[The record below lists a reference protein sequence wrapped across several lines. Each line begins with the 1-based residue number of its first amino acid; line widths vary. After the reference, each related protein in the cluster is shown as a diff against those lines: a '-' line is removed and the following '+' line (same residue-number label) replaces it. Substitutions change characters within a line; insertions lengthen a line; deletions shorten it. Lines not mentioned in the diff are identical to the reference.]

1 MEESLNLN
9 MDKEYIKI
17 TFPDGRKQDFKY
29 GTTGYDIAKSI
40 SPSLLKKA
48 IAIEIDGSEQDLC
61 ENISS
66 DANISILTLNDN
78 KGLSIMRHTLT
89 AQVLAKAL
97 KNLYPNV
104 KLAIGPVIENGF
116 YYDFDLD
123 KSITIQDLPMIEKEM
138 KKIISS
144 GNEIEKKYL
153 SKEKAA
159 DLFKNKNETYKV
171 DIIERSEQQGN
182 FSTYYQKNTDF
193 VDLCYGPHLPSLKH
207 IGPFKLTKVAG
218 AYWKGDSKN
227 KMLQRIYGT
236 AWKNQDDL
244 KKYLNMLEE
253 AEKRDHRA
261 LGKQLDLFHFQE
273 EAPGAVFWHPKG
285 WTIFQNLINYMRKK
299 QEEAGYLEINTPEI
313 LDKSLWQRS
322 GHLDKFG
329 DNMFTTI
336 TEDKKEYA
344 IKPMNCPGGVQVFR
358 QGLRSYREL
367 PYKIAE
373 FGKVHRYE
381 PSGAL
386 HGLMRVRA
394 FTQDDAHIFCTE
406 QQIEEECIKLC
417 NLITNIYKD
426 FGFDQIVIKYSDR
439 PEKRVGS
446 DIVWDK
452 SEEAL
457 LNTIKS
463 LNVPYEINS
472 GEGAFYGPKLEF
484 VLRDAIGRDWQC
496 GTVQIDLNLPER
508 LDCNFI
514 NSEGNK
520 ERPVMIH
527 RALFGSLER
536 FIGILIEHYSGN
548 LPLWLC
554 PVKAVIATVTEKCN
568 DYAKNVF
575 DLLNNNNIKTEIDLR
590 NEKIGYKVRE
600 HSHSKIPIII
610 IVGEKEKSHN
620 SVAVRNL
627 GSKNVETYILED
639 FIKITKNQIEQ
650 P

>member
-17 TFPDGRKQDFKY
+17 TFPDGRKQGFKY
-29 GTTGYDIAKSI
+29 GITGYDIAKSI

-61 ENISS
+61 ENISC

-116 YYDFDLD
+116 SYDFDLD

-153 SKEKAA
+153 SKEKVA

-299 QEEAGYLEINTPEI
+299 QDEAGYLEINTPEI

-329 DNMFTTI
+329 DNIFTTI

-344 IKPMNCPGGVQVFR
+344 IKPMNCPGGIQVFR

-463 LNVPYEINS
+463 LNVPYEVNS

-610 IVGEKEKSHN
+610 IIGEKEKSN
-620 SVAVRNL
+620 NAVAIRKL
-627 GSKNVETYILED
+627 GSKNVETFILED

>member
-1 MEESLNLN
+1 

-104 KLAIGPVIENGF
+104 KLAIGPIIENGF
-116 YYDFDLD
+116 YYDFELD

-153 SKEKAA
+153 SKEKVA
-159 DLFKNKNETYKV
+159 DLFRNKNETYKV

-299 QEEAGYLEINTPEI
+299 QDEAGYLEINTPDI

-322 GHLDKFG
+322 GHLEKFG

-344 IKPMNCPGGVQVFR
+344 IKPMNCPGGIQVFR

-463 LNVPYEINS
+463 LNVPYEVNS

-610 IVGEKEKSHN
+610 IIGEKEKSHN

>member
-1 MEESLNLN
+1 

-17 TFPDGRKQDFKY
+17 TFPDGRKQDFKH

-61 ENISS
+61 ENISC

-123 KSITIQDLPMIEKEM
+123 KSLTYQDLPIIEKEM

-153 SKEKAA
+153 SKEKVA
-159 DLFKNKNETYKV
+159 DLFRNKNETYKV

-182 FSTYYQKNTDF
+182 FSAYYQKNTDF

-299 QEEAGYLEINTPEI
+299 QDEAGYLEINTPDI

-344 IKPMNCPGGVQVFR
+344 IKPMNCPGGIQVFR

-439 PEKRVGS
+439 PEKRVGN
-446 DIVWDK
+446 DIIWDK

-463 LNVPYEINS
+463 LNVPYEVNS

-610 IVGEKEKSHN
+610 IIGEKEKSEKA
-620 SVAVRNL
+620 VAIRRL
-627 GSKNVETYILED
+627 GSKSVDTCALED

>member
-1 MEESLNLN
+1 
-9 MDKEYIKI
+9 
-17 TFPDGRKQDFKY
+17 
-29 GTTGYDIAKSI
+29 
-40 SPSLLKKA
+40 
-48 IAIEIDGSEQDLC
+48 
-61 ENISS
+61 
-66 DANISILTLNDN
+66 
-78 KGLSIMRHTLT
+78 
-89 AQVLAKAL
+89 
-97 KNLYPNV
+97 
-104 KLAIGPVIENGF
+104 
-116 YYDFDLD
+116 
-123 KSITIQDLPMIEKEM
+123 
-138 KKIISS
+138 
-144 GNEIEKKYL
+144 
-153 SKEKAA
+153 
-159 DLFKNKNETYKV
+159 
-171 DIIERSEQQGN
+171 
-182 FSTYYQKNTDF
+182 
-193 VDLCYGPHLPSLKH
+193 
-207 IGPFKLTKVAG
+207 
-218 AYWKGDSKN
+218 
-227 KMLQRIYGT
+227 
-236 AWKNQDDL
+236 
-244 KKYLNMLEE
+244 
-253 AEKRDHRA
+253 
-261 LGKQLDLFHFQE
+261 
-273 EAPGAVFWHPKG
+273 
-285 WTIFQNLINYMRKK
+285 
-299 QEEAGYLEINTPEI
+299 
-313 LDKSLWQRS
+313 
-322 GHLDKFG
+322 
-329 DNMFTTI
+329 MFTTI

-344 IKPMNCPGGVQVFR
+344 IKPMNCPGGVQVFK

-373 FGKVHRYE
+373 FGKVHGYE

-610 IVGEKEKSHN
+610 IIGEKEKSHN

>member
-1 MEESLNLN
+1 

-17 TFPDGRKQDFKY
+17 TFPDGRKQDFKH

-153 SKEKAA
+153 SKEKLA
-159 DLFKNKNETYKV
+159 DLFRNKNETYKV

-236 AWKNQDDL
+236 AWKNEDDL

-253 AEKRDHRA
+253 AEKRDHRT
-261 LGKQLDLFHFQE
+261 LGKQLNLFHFQE
-273 EAPGAVFWHPKG
+273 EAPGAVFWHPRG

-299 QEEAGYLEINTPEI
+299 QENAGYLEINTPEI
-313 LDKSLWQRS
+313 LDKGLWQRS
-322 GHLDKFG
+322 GHLEKFG
-329 DNMFTTI
+329 DNMFTTT
-336 TEDKKEYA
+336 TEDEKEYA
-344 IKPMNCPGGVQVFR
+344 IKPMNCPGGIQVFR
-358 QGLRSYREL
+358 QGLKSYRDL

-381 PSGAL
+381 PSGVL
-386 HGLMRVRA
+386 HGLMRVRS

-406 QQIEEECIKLC
+406 QQIEEECVKLC

-439 PEKRVGS
+439 PEKRVGN

-452 SEEAL
+452 SEKAL

-463 LNVPYEINS
+463 LNVPYEVNS

-548 LPLWLC
+548 LPLWMC

-610 IVGEKEKSHN
+610 IIGEREKSEKA
-620 SVAVRNL
+620 VAIRRL
-627 GSKNVETYILED
+627 GSKSVDTFPLED
-639 FIKITKNQIEQ
+639 FIKITKIQIEQ

>member
-1 MEESLNLN
+1 

-153 SKEKAA
+153 SKEKVA

-344 IKPMNCPGGVQVFR
+344 IKPMNCPGGIQVFR

-610 IVGEKEKSHN
+610 IIGEKEKSHN
-620 SVAVRNL
+620 SVAVRKL

>member
-123 KSITIQDLPMIEKEM
+123 KSITIQDLPLIEKEM

-153 SKEKAA
+153 SKEKVAN
-159 DLFKNKNETYKV
+159 LFRNKDETYKV

-344 IKPMNCPGGVQVFR
+344 IKPMNCPGGIQVFR

-610 IVGEKEKSHN
+610 IIGEKEKSHN

>member
-29 GTTGYDIAKSI
+29 GTTGYDVAKSI

-123 KSITIQDLPMIEKEM
+123 KSITIQDLPLIEKEM
-138 KKIISS
+138 QKIISS

-153 SKEKAA
+153 SKEKVA

-299 QEEAGYLEINTPEI
+299 QDEAGYLEINTPEI

-446 DIVWDK
+446 DTVWDK

-463 LNVPYEINS
+463 LNVPYEVNS

-610 IVGEKEKSHN
+610 IIGEKEKSNN
-620 SVAVRNL
+620 SVSVRNL
-627 GSKNVETYILED
+627 GSKIVETYILED

>member
-1 MEESLNLN
+1 

-17 TFPDGRKQDFKY
+17 TFPDGRKQDFKH

-153 SKEKAA
+153 SKEKVA
-159 DLFKNKNETYKV
+159 DLFRNKNETYKV

-299 QEEAGYLEINTPEI
+299 QDEAGYLEINTPEI

-322 GHLDKFG
+322 GHLEKFG

-344 IKPMNCPGGVQVFR
+344 IKPMNCPGGIQVFR

-610 IVGEKEKSHN
+610 IIGEREKGRN
-620 SVAVRNL
+620 AVAVRKL

>member
-1 MEESLNLN
+1 

-153 SKEKAA
+153 SKEKVA
-159 DLFKNKNETYKV
+159 DLFRNKNETYKV

-299 QEEAGYLEINTPEI
+299 QDEAGYLEINTPEI

-344 IKPMNCPGGVQVFR
+344 IKPMNCPGGIQVFR

-610 IVGEKEKSHN
+610 IIGEKEKSHN
-620 SVAVRNL
+620 AVAVRKL

>member
-1 MEESLNLN
+1 
-9 MDKEYIKI
+9 MDNKNIIKI
-17 TFPDGRKQDFKY
+17 TLPDGAKKDFV
-29 GTTGYDIAKSI
+29 GGSRGIDIAQSI
-40 SPSLLKKA
+40 SKSLLKKA
-48 IAIEIDGSEQDLC
+48 VAIEVNGLEQDLC
-61 ENISS
+61 EKINN
-66 DANISILTLNDN
+66 DAKVAILTLDSS
-78 KGLSIMRHTLT
+78 KGLDIMRHTLT

-97 KNLYPNV
+97 KNLFPDV
-104 KLAIGPVIENGF
+104 KLAIGPTIENGF
-116 YYDFDLD
+116 YYDFELG
-123 KSITIQDLPMIEKEM
+123 KPITTQDLPSIEKEM

-144 GNEIEKKYL
+144 GNDIEKSYK
-153 SKEKAA
+153 SKKEVIS
-159 DLFKNKNETYKV
+159 LFNKKNEKYKI
-171 DIIERSEQQGN
+171 DIIERSKQQDN
-182 FSTYYQKNTDF
+182 FSIYNQKNTDF
-193 VDLCYGPHLPSLKH
+193 VDLCLGPHLPNLKH

-218 AYWKGDSKN
+218 AYWRGDSKN

-236 AWKNQDDL
+236 AWKNEADL
-244 KKYLNMLEE
+244 NKYLNMLEE
-253 AEKRDHRA
+253 AEKRDHRN

-299 QEEAGYLEINTPEI
+299 QDEAGYFEINTPEI
-313 LDKSLWQRS
+313 LDKSLWQKS
-322 GHLDKFG
+322 GHLEKFG
-329 DNMFTTI
+329 DNMFTTV
-336 TEDKKEYA
+336 TEDNKEYA
-344 IKPMNCPGGVQVFR
+344 IKPMNCPGGIQVFR
-358 QGLRSYREL
+358 QGIKSYRDL

-417 NLITNIYKD
+417 NLTIKTYND
-426 FGFDQIVIKYSDR
+426 FGFNKIVIKYSDR

-446 DIVWDK
+446 DKIWDK
-452 SEEAL
+452 SEAAL
-457 LNTIKS
+457 LSTIKS
-463 LNVPYEINS
+463 LNLPYEVNP

-520 ERPVMIH
+520 EKPVMIH

-548 LPLWLC
+548 LPLWLS
-554 PVKAVIATVTEKCN
+554 PIKVVIATVTEKCN
-568 DYAKNVF
+568 DYVKDLFN
-575 DLLNNNNIKTEIDLR
+575 LLNNNNIKTEIDLR
-590 NEKIGYKVRE
+590 NEKIGYKIRE
-600 HSHSKIPIII
+600 HSYNKIPIIVI
-610 IVGEKEKSHN
+610 IGEKEKN
-620 SVAVRNL
+620 DNTVAVRRL
-627 GSKNVETYILED
+627 GSKDIDNMSVEEFLISTRKQILE
-639 FIKITKNQIEQ
+639 

>member
-1 MEESLNLN
+1 

-153 SKEKAA
+153 SKEKVT
-159 DLFKNKNETYKV
+159 DLFRNKNETYKV

-299 QEEAGYLEINTPEI
+299 QDEAGYLEINTPEI

-610 IVGEKEKSHN
+610 IIGEKEKSN
-620 SVAVRNL
+620 NAVAIRKL
-627 GSKNVETYILED
+627 GSKNVETFILED

>member
-153 SKEKAA
+153 SKEKVA

-313 LDKSLWQRS
+313 LDKSLWQKS

-548 LPLWLC
+548 LPLWLS

-610 IVGEKEKSHN
+610 IIGEKEKSHN
-620 SVAVRNL
+620 AVAVRRL
-627 GSKNVETYILED
+627 GSKSVDTFPLED

>member
-1 MEESLNLN
+1 

-116 YYDFDLD
+116 YYDFELD

-153 SKEKAA
+153 SKEKVT

-299 QEEAGYLEINTPEI
+299 QDEAGYLEINTPEI

-322 GHLDKFG
+322 GHLEKFG

-344 IKPMNCPGGVQVFR
+344 IKPMNCPGGIQVFR

-484 VLRDAIGRDWQC
+484 VLKDAIGRDWQC

-610 IVGEKEKSHN
+610 IIGEKEKSHN
-620 SVAVRNL
+620 AVAIRKL
-627 GSKNVETYILED
+627 GSKNVETFILED

>member
-1 MEESLNLN
+1 

-61 ENISS
+61 ENISC

-78 KGLSIMRHTLT
+78 KGLNIMRHTLT

-153 SKEKAA
+153 SKEKVAN
-159 DLFKNKNETYKV
+159 LFRNKNETYKV

-299 QEEAGYLEINTPEI
+299 QDEADYLEINTPEI

-322 GHLDKFG
+322 GHLEKFG

-344 IKPMNCPGGVQVFR
+344 IKPMNCPGGIQVFR

-463 LNVPYEINS
+463 LNVPYEVNS

-568 DYAKNVF
+568 DYAKSVF

-600 HSHSKIPIII
+600 HSQSKIPIII
-610 IVGEKEKSHN
+610 IIGEKEKSHN
-620 SVAVRNL
+620 AVAVRKL
-627 GSKNVETYILED
+627 GSNNVETFILED
-639 FIKITKNQIEQ
+639 FIKITKNQIKQ

>member
-1 MEESLNLN
+1 

-17 TFPDGRKQDFKY
+17 TFPDGRKQNFKN
-29 GTTGYDIAKSI
+29 GTTGYDIAKTI

-61 ENISS
+61 ENISC

-78 KGLSIMRHTLT
+78 KGLNIMRHTLT

-104 KLAIGPVIENGF
+104 KLAIGPIIENGF
-116 YYDFDLD
+116 YYDFELD

-153 SKEKAA
+153 SKEKVTN
-159 DLFKNKNETYKV
+159 LFRNKNETYKV

-299 QEEAGYLEINTPEI
+299 QEKAGYLEINTPEI

-322 GHLDKFG
+322 GHLEKFG

-344 IKPMNCPGGVQVFR
+344 IKPMNCPGGIQVFR

-406 QQIEEECIKLC
+406 QQIEVECIKLC

-463 LNVPYEINS
+463 LNVPYEVNS

-536 FIGILIEHYSGN
+536 FIGILIEHYAGN

-610 IVGEKEKSHN
+610 IIGEKEKSHN
-620 SVAVRNL
+620 AVAIRKL
-627 GSKNVETYILED
+627 GSKNIETFILED

>member
-123 KSITIQDLPMIEKEM
+123 KSITIQDLPLIEKEM

-144 GNEIEKKYL
+144 GNEIEKKYI

-299 QEEAGYLEINTPEI
+299 QDEAGYLEINTPEI
-313 LDKSLWQRS
+313 LDKSLWQKS

-329 DNMFTTI
+329 DNMFITI

-344 IKPMNCPGGVQVFR
+344 IKPMNCPGGVQVFK

-610 IVGEKEKSHN
+610 IIGEKEKSHN

>member
-123 KSITIQDLPMIEKEM
+123 KSITIQDLPLIEKEM

-144 GNEIEKKYL
+144 GNEIEKKYI

-313 LDKSLWQRS
+313 LDKSLWQKS

-344 IKPMNCPGGVQVFR
+344 IKPMNCPGGVQVFK

-439 PEKRVGS
+439 PQKRVGS

-610 IVGEKEKSHN
+610 IIGEKEKSHN

-639 FIKITKNQIEQ
+639 FIKITKNQIKQ

>member
-17 TFPDGRKQDFKY
+17 TFPDGRKQDFKH

-78 KGLSIMRHTLT
+78 KGLNIMRHTLT

-153 SKEKAA
+153 SKEKVA
-159 DLFKNKNETYKV
+159 DLFRNKNETYKV

-299 QEEAGYLEINTPEI
+299 QDEAGYLEINTPEI

-344 IKPMNCPGGVQVFR
+344 IKPMNCPGGIQVFR

-610 IVGEKEKSHN
+610 IIGEKEKSQN
-620 SVAVRNL
+620 TVAVRKL
-627 GSKNVETYILED
+627 GSKNVETFILED
-639 FIKITKNQIEQ
+639 FIKITKNQIKQ

>member
-1 MEESLNLN
+1 

-104 KLAIGPVIENGF
+104 KLAIGPIIENGF
-116 YYDFDLD
+116 YYDFELD

-153 SKEKAA
+153 SKEKVT
-159 DLFKNKNETYKV
+159 DLFRNKNETYKV

-299 QEEAGYLEINTPEI
+299 QDEAGYLEINTPEI

-344 IKPMNCPGGVQVFR
+344 IKPMNCPGGIQVFR

-484 VLRDAIGRDWQC
+484 VLRDAIGRAWQC

-610 IVGEKEKSHN
+610 IIGEKEKSHN

>member
-123 KSITIQDLPMIEKEM
+123 KSITIQDLPLIEKEM

-299 QEEAGYLEINTPEI
+299 QDEAGYLEINTPEI

-610 IVGEKEKSHN
+610 IIGEKEKSHN

>member
-1 MEESLNLN
+1 

-17 TFPDGRKQDFKY
+17 TFPDGRKQDFKH

-299 QEEAGYLEINTPEI
+299 QDEAGYLEINTPEI

-463 LNVPYEINS
+463 LNVPYEVNS

-610 IVGEKEKSHN
+610 IIGEKEKGRN
-620 SVAVRNL
+620 AVAVRKL

>member
-1 MEESLNLN
+1 

-89 AQVLAKAL
+89 AQVLAQAL

-153 SKEKAA
+153 SKEKVA
-159 DLFKNKNETYKV
+159 DLFRNKNETYKV

-299 QEEAGYLEINTPEI
+299 QDEAGYLEINTPDI

-610 IVGEKEKSHN
+610 IIGEKEKSHN

>member
-1 MEESLNLN
+1 

-17 TFPDGRKQDFKY
+17 TFPDGRKQNFKN
-29 GTTGYDIAKSI
+29 GTTGYDIAKTI

-61 ENISS
+61 EKISC

-78 KGLSIMRHTLT
+78 KGLNIMRHTLT

-104 KLAIGPVIENGF
+104 KLAIGPIIENGF
-116 YYDFDLD
+116 YYDFELD

-153 SKEKAA
+153 SKEKVT
-159 DLFKNKNETYKV
+159 DLFRNKNETYKV
-171 DIIERSEQQGN
+171 NIIERSEQQGN

-218 AYWKGDSKN
+218 AYWQGDSKN

-299 QEEAGYLEINTPEI
+299 QDEAGYLEINTPEI

-322 GHLDKFG
+322 GHLEKFG

-344 IKPMNCPGGVQVFR
+344 IKPMNCPGGIQVFR

-406 QQIEEECIKLC
+406 QQIEVECIKLC

-463 LNVPYEINS
+463 LNVPYEVNS

-536 FIGILIEHYSGN
+536 FIGILIEHYAGN

-610 IVGEKEKSHN
+610 IIGEKEKSHN
-620 SVAVRNL
+620 AVAIRKL
-627 GSKNVETYILED
+627 GSKNIETFILED

>member
-1 MEESLNLN
+1 

-153 SKEKAA
+153 SKEKVA

-344 IKPMNCPGGVQVFR
+344 IKPMNCPGGIQVFR

-610 IVGEKEKSHN
+610 IIGEKEKSHN

>member
-1 MEESLNLN
+1 
-9 MDKEYIKI
+9 MDNKNIIKI
-17 TFPDGRKQDFKY
+17 TFPDGAKKDFVGGAR
-29 GTTGYDIAKSI
+29 GTDIAQSI
-40 SPSLLKKA
+40 SKSLSKKA
-48 IAIEIDGSEQDLC
+48 VAIEVNGFEQDLC
-61 ENISS
+61 EKINS
-66 DANISILTLNDN
+66 DAKVAILTLDN
-78 KGLSIMRHTLT
+78 SKGLDIMRHTLT

-97 KNLYPNV
+97 KNLFPDV
-104 KLAIGPVIENGF
+104 KLAIGPTIENGF
-116 YYDFDLD
+116 YYDFELG
-123 KSITIQDLPMIEKEM
+123 KPITTQDLPSIEKEM

-144 GNEIEKKYL
+144 GNDIQKSYKSKKEVI
-153 SKEKAA
+153 S
-159 DLFKNKNETYKV
+159 LFNKKNEKYKV
-171 DIIERSEQQGN
+171 DIIERSKQQDN
-182 FSTYYQKNTDF
+182 FSIYNQKNTDF
-193 VDLCYGPHLPSLKH
+193 VDLCLGPHLPNLKH

-218 AYWKGDSKN
+218 AYWRGDSKN

-236 AWKNQDDL
+236 AWKNQADL
-244 KKYLNMLEE
+244 NKYLNMLEE
-253 AEKRDHRA
+253 AEKRDHRN

-299 QEEAGYLEINTPEI
+299 QDEAGYFEINTPEI
-313 LDKSLWQRS
+313 LDKSLWQKS
-322 GHLDKFG
+322 GHLEKVG
-329 DNMFTTI
+329 DNMFTTV
-336 TEDKKEYA
+336 TEDNKEYA
-344 IKPMNCPGGVQVFR
+344 IKPMNCPGGIQVFR
-358 QGLRSYREL
+358 QGLKSYRDL

-417 NLITNIYKD
+417 NLTIKTYND
-426 FGFDQIVIKYSDR
+426 FGFNKIVIKYSNR

-446 DIVWDK
+446 DEIWDK
-452 SEEAL
+452 SEAAL
-457 LNTIKS
+457 LSTIKS
-463 LNVPYEINS
+463 LNLPYEVNP

-520 ERPVMIH
+520 EKPVMIH

-548 LPLWLC
+548 LPLWLS
-554 PVKAVIATVTEKCN
+554 PIKVVIATVTEKCN
-568 DYAKNVF
+568 DYVKELFN
-575 DLLNNNNIKTEIDLR
+575 LLNNNNIKTEIDLR
-590 NEKIGYKVRE
+590 NEKIGYKIRE
-600 HSHSKIPIII
+600 HSYNKIPIIVI
-610 IVGEKEKSHN
+610 IGEKEKN
-620 SVAVRNL
+620 NNTVAVRRL
-627 GSKNVETYILED
+627 GSKDIDNMSVEEFLTSTKKQILE
-639 FIKITKNQIEQ
+639 

>member
-1 MEESLNLN
+1 

-104 KLAIGPVIENGF
+104 KLAIGPIIENGF

-299 QEEAGYLEINTPEI
+299 QDEAGYLEINTPEI

-610 IVGEKEKSHN
+610 IIGEKEKSHN
-620 SVAVRNL
+620 SVAVRKL

>member
-1 MEESLNLN
+1 

-123 KSITIQDLPMIEKEM
+123 KSITIQDLPLIEKEM

-153 SKEKAA
+153 SKEKVA

-299 QEEAGYLEINTPEI
+299 QDEAGYLEINTPEI

-344 IKPMNCPGGVQVFR
+344 IKPMNCPGGIQVFR

-610 IVGEKEKSHN
+610 IIGEKEKSHN